1 LSQYQ
6 GEAHPSG
13 LCGIGTPMIQPP
25 LLGQVI
31 DGKYRI
37 DAEIGAGGMATIYR
51 ATRLQIGDAV
61 AIKVLHAELLREPQF
76 AERFKREAQAA
87 ARLKHPNVVAIYDFG
102 VSADGVIYLVMELV
116 EGPNLRT
123 IIKDTGP
130 MPPALAAEVV
140 RQTCAALS
148 EAHRQGLVHRDI
160 KPANIAVETTAD
172 GPRVK
177 VLDFGIASLRTGGTF
192 ASLTQT
198 GAVVGTPAY
207 MSPEQCLGEEL
218 DGRSDIYSLGVVL
231 FEMLCG
237 VVPFNSPTATAV
249 VMQHVQQQPPPLRV
263 LNASISP
270 AVEAVVLRALAKRPE
285 ERFQTAR
292 EFADALTAAAS
303 GPRLSLGAETVA
315 APAFSALKL
324 DATTV
329 QPALHAPTPFQAAP
343 PARARNAIP
352 VGIAIGVVLGVLS
365 AAGWFGV
372 QRWATKPGTASARAT
387 QLPRSATARPVV
399 AARNPLAGV
408 HENPVNLVKQYYR
421 LWNDRQYA
429 TMYAM
434 LSSPMQRKNPYD
446 QYVKYHSLV
455 TRIDVDAAPGSAPD
469 VVDVSIVSR
478 DRERNG
484 AITENYN
491 AGQWFVA
498 VEDGQLKLNDQKA
511 HQTRPPVIVA
521 AAPVPVYATAAPV
534 YVPPAPAYGTA
545 GGGDTPTAA
554 VPFVQ
559 QYYRLWNMRAF
570 DTMYG
575 MLSTNMQR
583 THPYADYVKYHA
595 MVMRIDADVTPTDS
609 PLVVNVRITSQDREK
624 DGSITQSINEGQW
637 FLAVENGLKL
647 NEQNVHEVSSTAH
660 RPLPEAVSV
669 TPAALPEAASVT
681 PVRTDRL
688 NYSPDGFVPY
698 SRTPGILFK
707 ADGCTSGVQRIVF
720 YNDYTSAVHFDP
732 AVQDVDSDAED
743 SLGSA
748 TRLGRVHILSGQ
760 YARAAGEVPLCKGR
774 LHTWALNVRFGED
787 P

>member
-1 LSQYQ
+1 
-6 GEAHPSG
+6 
-13 LCGIGTPMIQPP
+13 MIQPP

-61 AIKVLHAELLREPQF
+61 AIKVLHTELLREPQF

-102 VSADGVIYLVMELV
+102 VSAEGVIYLVMELV

-130 MPPALAAEVV
+130 MPAALAAEIV
-140 RQTCAALS
+140 RQACAALS
-148 EAHRQGLVHRDI
+148 EAHRQGLVHRDV
-160 KPANIAVETTAD
+160 KPANIAVETTPD

-198 GAVVGTPAY
+198 GAVMGTPAY

-218 DGRSDIYSLGVVL
+218 DGRSDVYSLGVVL

-249 VMQHVQQQPPPLRV
+249 VMQHVQQAPPPLRV

-292 EFADALTAAAS
+292 ELADALSAAVS

-315 APAFSALKL
+315 APSFSALRL

-329 QPALHAPTPFQAAP
+329 QPALHAPTPP
-343 PARARNAIP
+343 MPAQRARPRSSIP
-352 VGIAIGVVLGVLS
+352 AGVVIGVLLAVSVG
-365 AAGWFGV
+365 AGWFGV
-372 QRWATKPGTASARAT
+372 QRWVTKPGAVSARAT
-387 QLPRSATARPVV
+387 QSPPTATAQSRAV
-399 AARNPLAGV
+399 ARNPLAGV
-408 HENPVNLVKQYYR
+408 RENPVNLVKQYYR
-421 LWNDRQYA
+421 LWNERQYA

-434 LSSPMQRKNPYD
+434 LSSRMQRKNPYD

-455 TRIDVDAAPGSAPD
+455 MRIDVDAAPGSAPEI
-469 VVDVSIVSR
+469 VDVSIVSR

-491 AGQWFVA
+491 AGQWLVA
-498 VEDGQLKLNDQKA
+498 VENGQLKLDDQTA
-511 HQTRPPVIVA
+511 HGTRPSVVVA
-521 AAPVPVYATAAPV
+521 AAPIPVYPTAAPV
-534 YVPPAPAYGTA
+534 YATPAAVYATPAY
-545 GGGDTPTAA
+545 AA
-554 VPFVQ
+554 AQQAEAPVDAVSFVR
-559 QYYRLWNMRAF
+559 QYYRLWNMRAY

-575 MLSTNMQR
+575 MLSPNMQR

-595 MVMRIDADVTPTDS
+595 MVVHIDADVTPTGS
-609 PLVVNVRITSQDREK
+609 PLAVNVRIVSQDREK
-624 DGSITQSINEGQW
+624 DGSITQSVNEGQW
-637 FLAVENGLKL
+637 FLTYDSGLKL
-647 NEQNVHEVSSTAH
+647 NEQKVHEVSSTAH
-660 RPLPEAVSV
+660 RPLPE
-669 TPAALPEAASVT
+669 TASVI
-681 PVRTDRL
+681 PARSGRFNNSL
-688 NYSPDGFVPY
+688 PAGFASFP
-698 SRTPGILFK
+698 SAPGIF
-707 ADGCTSGVQRIVF
+707 DRGVGCVSGTQRVVF
-720 YNDYTSAVHFDP
+720 YNDYTVAVHFD
-732 AVQDVDSDAED
+732 AALQHIDSESEISFAA
-743 SLGSA
+743 A
-748 TRLGRVHILSGQ
+748 TKL
-760 YARAAGEVPLCKGR
+760 GR
-774 LHTWALNVRFGED
+774 LHLLPGQSVTVSGDVPICKSQLRTWAYNVRFGED
-787 P
+787 T